1 MGSGGPMLTIEQI
14 VDKTYTPRDLWE
26 SLERITQLEAAIQ
39 AHKWAHE
46 NIASV
51 EDNKLYEVLLRKIEK
66 L

>member
-1 MGSGGPMLTIEQI
+1 MLTIDQI

-39 AHKWAHE
+39 AHKWANE